1 MLTEWNFKEQAV
13 HIPKLAIITT
23 HPIQYNA
30 PLFKMLSSRGKIAVK
45 VFYTWGQSKNKVF
58 DARFGIERNWD
69 VPLLDGYDYEFI
81 NSTAKNPDS
90 NRFFGIINK
99 GLYHRL
105 LNEQFDAVLIYRWS
119 LWSHFLL
126 MQKSGKQPLLFFRGD
141 SHLLQKPAGWKLL
154 LKKWLLRFVYRKV
167 DVAFATGFYSRDY
180 FLFSGLK
187 PQQVM
192 IAPHAVD
199 NVFFSKDR
207 LIKEAEALQQR
218 RQLGIPDDAVVFLYA
233 GKFYG
238 VKQLHLLINAFKNIQ
253 PSGSYLLLVGNGE
266 EEASLKALAADH
278 PRILF
283 QPFRNQSAMPVVYRM
298 GDVFV
303 LPSKSETWG
312 LSINEAMAC
321 ERPVIVSDQCGC
333 VPDLIVQG
341 ETGFIFQSG
350 NAVELQQLLLKFPD
364 RASSQKLGKQAAAY
378 IQQFSLQR
386 IAETIEQ
393 SLLQKVA
400 ASL

>member
-1 MLTEWNFKEQAV
+1 V

-30 PLFKMLSSRGKIAVK
+30 PLFKVLSSRGRVAVK
-45 VFYTWGQSKNKVF
+45 VFYTWGQSRDKVY

-81 NSTAKNPDS
+81 NSTTKAPDS
-90 NRFFGIINK
+90 NRFFGIVNK
-99 GLYHRL
+99 GLYRRL
-105 LNEQFDAVLIYRWS
+105 LKEEYDAVLIYRWS

-126 MQKSGKQPLLFFRGD
+126 MQKLGGKPLLFFRGD
-141 SHLLQKPAGWKLL
+141 SHLLQQPSGWKRL

-167 DVAFATGFYSRDY
+167 DMAFATGTHSRDY

-187 PQQVM
+187 PQQVL

-199 NVFFSKDR
+199 NNFFSTDAPA
-207 LIKEAEALQQR
+207 KETEALQQR
-218 RQLGIPDDAVVFLYA
+218 RQLGIPDEAVVFLYA

-238 VKQLHLLINAFKNIQ
+238 VKQLHLLINAYKNL
-253 PSGSYLLLVGNGE
+253 PSSQYYLLLVGNGE
-266 EEASLKALAADH
+266 EEASLKSLAADH
-278 PRILF
+278 PRIIF
-283 QPFRNQSAMPVVYRM
+283 QSFQNQSAMPVVYRT

-333 VPDLIVQG
+333 APDLIKSG
-341 ETGFIFQSG
+341 TTGFVFESG
-350 NAVELQQLLLKFPD
+350 NTVQLQQLLLKFSD
-364 RASSQKLGKQAAAY
+364 RAVSQKMGKQASAY
-378 IQQFSLQR
+378 INEFSLER
-386 IAETIEQ
+386 IAAAIEER
-393 SLLQKVA
+393 LLQKIA
-400 ASL
+400 MSL

>member
-1 MLTEWNFKEQAV
+1 MLTQWNFKEQEV
-13 HIPKLAIITT
+13 HTPKLAIITT

-30 PLFKMLSSRGKIAVK
+30 PLFKVLSKRGKIQIK
-45 VFYTWGQSKNKVF
+45 VFYTWGQSKDKVY
-58 DARFGIERNWD
+58 DARFGIERSWD
-69 VPLLDGYDYEFI
+69 VPLLDGYDSEFI
-81 NSTAKNPDS
+81 NSTAKHPDS
-90 NRFFGIINK
+90 NRFFGVVNK
-99 GLYHRL
+99 GLYQRL

-126 MQKSGKQPLLFFRGD
+126 MQRLGRKPLLFFRGD
-141 SHLLQKPAGWKLL
+141 SHLLQEPEGWKRL
-154 LKKWLLRFVYRKV
+154 LKKILLRLVYRKV
-167 DVAFATGFYSRDY
+167 DMAFATGTYSRDY

-199 NVFFSKDR
+199 NDFFSKEAPA
-207 LIKEAEALQQR
+207 KEATALQQR
-218 RQLGIPDDAVVFLYA
+218 RQLGIPDEAVVFLYA

-253 PSGSYLLLVGNGE
+253 SSGYYLLLVGNGE
-266 EEASLKALAADH
+266 EEPSLKNLAADH

-283 QPFRNQSAMPVVYRM
+283 QPFQNQSAMPVVYRV

-333 VPDLIVQG
+333 APDLILQG
-341 ETGFIFQSG
+341 ETGFVFESG
-350 NAVELQQLLLKFPD
+350 NAEQLQESLLKFSD
-364 RASSQKLGKQAAAY
+364 RITSRKLGKQAAAY
-378 IQQFSLQR
+378 IEQFSLER
-386 IAETIEQ
+386 IAATIEER
-393 SLLQKVA
+393 LLQKVEV
-400 ASL
+400 SS

>member
-1 MLTEWNFKEQAV
+1 V

-30 PLFKMLSSRGKIAVK
+30 PLFKMLSSRGRLAVK
-45 VFYTWGQSKNKVF
+45 VFYTWGQSRDKVY

-69 VPLLDGYDYEFI
+69 VPLLDGYDSEFI
-81 NSTAKNPDS
+81 NSAAKHPDS
-90 NRFFGIINK
+90 NRFFGVVNK
-99 GLYHRL
+99 GLYQRL
-105 LNEQFDAVLIYRWS
+105 VNEEFDAVLIYRWS

-126 MQKSGKQPLLFFRGD
+126 MQKLGGKPVLLFRGD
-141 SHLLQKPAGWKLL
+141 SHLLQQPSGWKLL

-167 DVAFATGFYSRDY
+167 DMAFATGIHSRDY

-187 PQQVM
+187 PQQVL

-199 NVFFSKDR
+199 NDFFSTDAPA
-207 LIKEAEALQQR
+207 KEAEALQQR
-218 RQLGIPDDAVVFLYA
+218 RQLGIPDEALVFLYA

-238 VKQLHLLINAFKNIQ
+238 VKQLHLLINAFKNL
-253 PSGSYLLLVGNGE
+253 PSSQYYLLLVGNGE
-266 EEASLKALAADH
+266 EEASLKSLAAGH

-283 QPFRNQSAMPVVYRM
+283 QPFQNQSAMPVVYRA

-333 VPDLIVQG
+333 APDLVKNG
-341 ETGFIFQSG
+341 ETGFVFESG
-350 NAVELQQLLLKFPD
+350 NAMQLQQLLLNFPD
-364 RASSQKLGKQAAAY
+364 RAASQKMGRQASAY
-378 IQQFSLQR
+378 IQAFSLER
-386 IAETIEQ
+386 IAAAIEQ
-393 SLLQKVA
+393 GLLQKVA
-400 ASL
+400 MS